1 MAKADTAPRLADTPE
16 AWEPDVE
23 AASYQV
29 GPEWLRATF
38 QRTKRRARG
47 IGKRSGFTC
56 MISFWF
62 ATADGELKPSKFG
75 RAMPSADA
83 RLLPLLARVALDAAA
98 FAEREGL
105 LRAEDWERA
114 GLPPPDGGADA

>member
-1 MAKADTAPRLADTPE
+1 MPEPRLADRPE

-23 AASYQV
+23 AASVQV
-29 GPEWLRATF
+29 GSEWLRATF

-56 MISFWF
+56 MVSFWF
-62 ATADGELKPSKFG
+62 VTPDGELKPSKFG

-83 RLLPLLARVALDAAA
+83 SMLPLLARVALDAAA
-98 FAEREGL
+98 FGYREGVV
-105 LRAEDWERA
+105 RDADYERA
-114 GLPPPDGGADA
+114 NLEPPPDA

>member
-1 MAKADTAPRLADTPE
+1 MPNAAPRLADQPTT
-16 AWEPDVE
+16 WEPDVE
-23 AASYQV
+23 AASV
-29 GPEWLRATF
+29 RIGTEWLRATL

-62 ATADGELKPSKFG
+62 VTGHGELKPSKFG

-83 RLLPLLARVALDAAA
+83 SMLPLLARLALDAAA
-98 FAEREGL
+98 FCHREGVV
-105 LRAEDWERA
+105 RDADYERA
-114 GLPPPDGGADA
+114 GLTPPADGADA